1 MGQPSI
7 PRAGRDDETAAT
19 ELIDRIVNLVRDM
32 FGQDAVGAYL
42 HGSAVLGGLRA
53 DSDIAV
59 LVVSKRPTTPEEKR
73 VLIDRLLAISGRGD
87 PSGTA
92 RPIELTVVVESDMRP
107 WRYPP
112 RFDFQYGDW
121 LRSRFE
127 REELTPWTAPNPD
140 LAPIIAMVTSGN
152 RVLFG
157 PAPAEVFDAVP
168 QEDVVR
174 ATPEGIPG
182 LLEDLD
188 SDTRNVVLTFARIW
202 TTVATGVIRSKD
214 AAADWAL
221 ERLPEEHRPVLARAR
236 ANYLGEEAE
245 RWDDLLP
252 RIRPHVDWVL
262 GNIERLSADRASR
275 RMGR

>member
-1 MGQPSI
+1 MAQPSI
-7 PRAGRDDETAAT
+7 PGSGGDDETAVT
-19 ELIDRIVNLVRDM
+19 EQIDRIVGLVSDV

-42 HGSAVLGGLRA
+42 HGSAVLGGLRS
-53 DSDIAV
+53 DSDIDV

-73 VLIDRLLAISGRGD
+73 VLIERLLGMSGSGD
-87 PSGTA
+87 PSGNA
-92 RPIELTVVVESDMRP
+92 RPIELTVVVESDIRP

-121 LRSRFE
+121 LRARFE
-127 REELTPWTAPNPD
+127 RGELTPWTTPNPD
-140 LAPIIAMVTSGN
+140 LAPIIAMVMSGN
-152 RVLFG
+152 RPLFG
-157 PAPAEVFDAVP
+157 PAPAAVLDAVP

-174 ATPEGIPG
+174 AILEGIPG

-221 ERLPEEHRPVLARAR
+221 ERLPEEHRPVLARAC

-252 RIRPHVDWVL
+252 RIRPHMDCVL
-262 GNIERLSADRASR
+262 GNIERLSSGRASR